1 LKLLAEAEE
10 EELLD
15 DDDDVAELRKRDV
28 VDPVVLALDPVGLET
43 EPELEN
49 SRQVQGQALG
59 NTHEDN
65 ADDVDAELVV
75 VTVAPMEIGALV
87 PIT

>member
-1 LKLLAEAEE
+1 MAEE

-15 DDDDVAELRKRDV
+15 DDDDAAELRRRDV
-28 VDPVVLALDPVGLET
+28 APVVLAVDPVELET

-49 SRQVQGQALG
+49 SREAQGQAMG

-75 VTVAPMEIGALV
+75 VTVAPMGIGALE